1 MRHVQDELNA
11 LRREGWGAGAGRP
24 LTPGPSRL
32 AFADRLIAHSATVL
46 TDQLWQRAHLGGR
59 PVPAAESVKAAQAK
73 TQTWD
78 MQCSGDR

>member
-1 MRHVQDELNA
+1 MP
-11 LRREGWGAGAGRP
+11 GRMA
-24 LTPGPSRL
+24 PSPEANPQAAPRRL
-32 AFADRLIAHSATVL
+32 AFADRPIAHSVTIRM
-46 TDQLWQRAHLGGR
+46 DQPWQRAHLGGR